1 MIAAIITTDASLR
14 AQLESSLEATGEIDS
29 VLIIPEYPGASD
41 IRSLEEAH
49 EKHIAFIDFRED
61 AERAITLAGEI
72 NRFCPSVGAV
82 ALNVGSTQTDLI
94 AVVRAGVCEVLPQP
108 FSNRDVATAV
118 LNVRRRL
125 DLAGG
130 STAADGLVY
139 AFLPAKPGSGASSLA
154 VYSALA
160 CADNTKRDTLLLDFD
175 IRLGITSFVLK
186 LDSNN
191 SIMDALENAG
201 RMDQTLWDQLICERD
216 NLHVLRSAPAEFGAK
231 VPLENFQAILK
242 WARRQYAVV
251 AVDLPGTMEDFEIAT
266 MQQADTVFLVCGPDL
281 VSLHMARQTVQRLH
295 SLSLL
300 DRVSVLLN
308 RVDKG
313 TGLSL
318 RDIEG
323 ILGLPVRV
331 TVPSDERS
339 IRDAVEEGIG
349 VNPKSVLGAQIQVIA
364 RKMAGSVN
372 GPTPPRPKR
381 KFVEFFS
388 VPQSKGLDPWRL

>member
-1 MIAAIITTDASLR
+1 M
-14 AQLESSLEATGEIDS
+14 
-29 VLIIPEYPGASD
+29 
-41 IRSLEEAH
+41 
-49 EKHIAFIDFRED
+49 
-61 AERAITLAGEI
+61 
-72 NRFCPSVGAV
+72 
-82 ALNVGSTQTDLI
+82 
-94 AVVRAGVCEVLPQP
+94 
-108 FSNRDVATAV
+108 
-118 LNVRRRL
+118 
-125 DLAGG
+125 
-130 STAADGLVY
+130 
-139 AFLPAKPGSGASSLA
+139 
-154 VYSALA
+154 
-160 CADNTKRDTLLLDFD
+160 
-175 IRLGITSFVLK
+175 
-186 LDSNN
+186 
-191 SIMDALENAG
+191 
-201 RMDQTLWDQLICERD
+201 
-216 NLHVLRSAPAEFGAK
+216 
-231 VPLENFQAILK
+231 
-242 WARRQYAVV
+242 
-251 AVDLPGTMEDFEIAT
+251 
-266 MQQADTVFLVCGPDL
+266 
-281 VSLHMARQTVQRLH
+281 
-295 SLSLL
+295 SLL

>member
-14 AQLESSLEATGEIDS
+14 ARLESSLEATGEIDS
-29 VLIIPEYPGASD
+29 VLIIPEYPGPSD

-61 AERAITLAGEI
+61 SERAITLAGEI

-94 AVVRAGVCEVLPQP
+94 AVVRAGVCEVLPQA
-108 FSNRDVATAV
+108 FSNGDVATAV
-118 LNVRRRL
+118 LNVRRKL
-125 DLAGG
+125 DVAAGP
-130 STAADGLVY
+130 AAVDGLVY

-160 CADNTKRDTLLLDFD
+160 CASQSERHPLLLDFD

-191 SIMDALENAG
+191 SIMDALENAS
-201 RMDQTLWDQLICERD
+201 RMDHVLWDQLVCERD

-231 VPLENFQAILK
+231 VPLESFQAILK
-242 WARRQYAVV
+242 WARREYGVV

-281 VSLHMARQTVQRLH
+281 VGLHMARQTVQRLH
-295 SLSLL
+295 SLNLL

-313 TGLSL
+313 TGLSI

-339 IRDAVEEGIG
+339 IRDAVEEGSG
-349 VNPKSVLGAQIQVIA
+349 VNPKSVFGTQVAVIA
-364 RKMAGSVN
+364 RKMAGNLN
-372 GPTPPRPKR
+372 GPAPARPKKR
-381 KFVEFFS
+381 FVEFFS